1 MPQKI
6 VISTFDIAG
15 WFRNKAIQNKQHL
28 SQTQLQN
35 MLFLAQMHHTGKHG
49 RVLMPSM
56 FVCYAH
62 GFYDPNIESFFSHNF
77 SLPEVATFEKET
89 DLFLESVWQK
99 YASLSEQEL
108 QNFVT
113 SLSCWQTIYNH
124 QTDILVN
131 PIEIAAS
138 FLSSISGGA
147 KAFSTSKPK
156 IRLSQNGPVQ
166 VSPWHPRK
174 LNQPSEKKES

>member
-1 MPQKI
+1 MPQKTI
-6 VISTFDIAG
+6 ISTFDIAG
-15 WFRNKAIQNKQHL
+15 WFSNKATQNNQKL

-49 RVLMPSM
+49 YILMPSM
-56 FVCYAH
+56 FVCYDR
-62 GFYDPNIESFFSHNF
+62 GFYDPNIESFFLHNF
-77 SLPEVATFEKET
+77 PLPETNVFEKET

-99 YASLSEQEL
+99 YALLSEQEL

-113 SLSCWQTIYNH
+113 SLPCWQNIYNH
-124 QTDILVN
+124 QADTVVN
-131 PIEIAAS
+131 PFDIVSS
-138 FLSSISGGA
+138 FVSSISGV
-147 KAFSTSKPK
+147 KAFSASKPK

-174 LNQPSEKKES
+174 LSQPSEKKEN